1 MTYEKIFNYLSA
13 LEKNNQQE
21 WFQQTKDQHKTAVTE
36 FYQLVDEL
44 SLALHEKDSEI
55 QFIPAKKLSFKLNRD
70 TRFSHDKTPY
80 NPVFRAHI
88 GPKGKLPIPVG
99 YYIFLKPNNQS
110 FLGGGLFA
118 DMFSEATEMI
128 RQAIIEH
135 EAEFLTIIQNPVFT
149 EHFTVLGKQLKR
161 MPRGYENY
169 IDSPITDY
177 LKYKSMYLEYPL
189 TDQEI
194 LDSDDFV
201 SETVETFLLMK
212 EFNQFLNNALIDFAF
227 PKRR

>member
-1 MTYEKIFNYLSA
+1 MN
-13 LEKNNQQE
+13 
-21 WFQQTKDQHKTAVTE
+21 
-36 FYQLVDEL
+36 
-44 SLALHEKDSEI
+44 SLALHEKTLKSN
-55 QFIPAKKLSFKLNRD
+55 SFQQKIKFQAQSRY
-70 TRFSHDKTPY
+70 TASHDKTPY

-149 EHFTVLGKQLKR
+149 EHFTVLGKIKTNAARLRKLYR
-161 MPRGYENY
+161 F
-169 IDSPITDY
+169 TD
-177 LKYKSMYLEYPL
+177 
-189 TDQEI
+189 
-194 LDSDDFV
+194 
-201 SETVETFLLMK
+201 
-212 EFNQFLNNALIDFAF
+212 
-227 PKRR
+227 RRLSKI